1 MSEYALQ
8 SIRAEL
14 IEWSQPLI
22 VDQINHFYF
31 RRLTHAVTVAR
42 DLSIQHYRVWRHV
55 LRDEMQLAAD
65 LRANLTE
72 IAERAGVT
80 GAMLD
85 EVDRAVLDE
94 LMDVVVSR
102 FRRTPNIARSY
113 GLTLLDTATNMARAR
128 HFVA

>member
-8 SIRAEL
+8 SIRSEL

-31 RRLTHAVTVAR
+31 YRLTHTISVAR

-55 LRDEMQLAAD
+55 LRDEMQQATD
-65 LRANLTE
+65 LRAGLVET
-72 IAERAGVT
+72 AERAGMT
-80 GAMLD
+80 SAMLD

-94 LMDVVVSR
+94 LMDVVVCR

-113 GLTLLDTATNMARAR
+113 GLTLLDTATSMARAR
-128 HFVA
+128 HAVV